1 MQPLERMAAHIAAY
15 RSASEH
21 ATPLTDVTTNKVA
34 AYTLVHVTDNNQS
47 PHPDVWRSV
56 GWWYSNLAEFT
67 LQWELPHLSEKERE
81 SAFPLLK
88 PLIEGDVPIER
99 FDHADMIVIGD
110 TERCIEKMKH
120 YADLGVDELI
130 CYVQFGYLPH
140 EAVMRTVEVLG
151 KEVIPEL
158 AAYRAQTRDN

>member
-1 MQPLERMAAHIAAY
+1 
-15 RSASEH
+15 
-21 ATPLTDVTTNKVA
+21 
-34 AYTLVHVTDNNQS
+34 
-47 PHPDVWRSV
+47 
-56 GWWYSNLAEFT
+56 
-67 LQWELPHLSEKERE
+67 
-81 SAFPLLK
+81 
-88 PLIEGDVPIER
+88 
-99 FDHADMIVIGD
+99 
-110 TERCIEKMKH
+110 MKH